1 VLNMKI
7 WGPLVCLILCLDSVS
22 WSISDALKSPNIQF
36 QSTDVRVVLRG
47 RSVPNGQFQWTC
59 LAPFLVAIGVLK
71 LGQMRSFVQNVEIL
85 EDLTFYF
92 GKLFN

>member
-1 VLNMKI
+1 
-7 WGPLVCLILCLDSVS
+7 
-22 WSISDALKSPNIQF
+22 
-36 QSTDVRVVLRG
+36 
-47 RSVPNGQFQWTC
+47 VPNGQFQWTC